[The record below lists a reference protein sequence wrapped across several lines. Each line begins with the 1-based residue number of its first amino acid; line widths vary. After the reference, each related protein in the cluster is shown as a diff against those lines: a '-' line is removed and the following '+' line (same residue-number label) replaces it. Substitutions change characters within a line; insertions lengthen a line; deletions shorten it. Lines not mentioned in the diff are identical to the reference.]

1 MGVGSESQTR
11 VHFCKISD
19 PLTDTKETYRHFFLN
34 CAHSRGALDPVA
46 AKYNI
51 LLPDTTIYGES
62 ILYYHLQP
70 GHWDE
75 IRTNIF
81 LAIYKLYLTNCRTR
95 KILPNSTHFEA
106 VLKYESKNI
115 ILTNPTN
122 KDLVK
127 NLLPL
132 WIEHELSPI
141 ETLELIEEVEGH
153 TDKGKLFLKS
163 NKNTVVIKTQLHL
176 NMRFPIIPMDY
187 QIHRLNEKKNN
198 DKIRTNLLTDTL
210 TDTQA

>member
-1 MGVGSESQTR
+1 MDRIPPTNT
-11 VHFCKISD
+11 HTI
-19 PLTDTKETYRHFFLN
+19 
-34 CAHSRGALDPVA
+34 
-46 AKYNI
+46 
-51 LLPDTTIYGES
+51 TIYGES

-81 LAIYKLYLTNCRTR
+81 LSIYKLYITNCRTR

-122 KDLVK
+122 KDPVK

-132 WIEHELSPI
+132 WTEHDLSPI

-163 NKNTVVIKTQLHL
+163 NKNTIVIKTQLHL
-176 NMRFPIIPMDY
+176 NMRFPIIPRDY
-187 QIHRLNEKKNN
+187 QTHRLNEKK
-198 DKIRTNLLTDTL
+198 K
-210 TDTQA
+210 Q

>member
-1 MGVGSESQTR
+1 MSKITHIRRKFFGMISASQK
-11 VHFCKISD
+11 V
-19 PLTDTKETYRHFFLN
+19 P
-34 CAHSRGALDPVA
+34 ALFPG
-46 AKYNI
+46 
-51 LLPDTTIYGES
+51 LGES

-70 GHWDE
+70 GHWHE

-132 WIEHELSPI
+132 WTEHELSPI
-141 ETLELIEEVEGH
+141 
-153 TDKGKLFLKS
+153 
-163 NKNTVVIKTQLHL
+163 
-176 NMRFPIIPMDY
+176 
-187 QIHRLNEKKNN
+187 
-198 DKIRTNLLTDTL
+198 
-210 TDTQA
+210 